1 MAIDTSWMGDF
12 SKVKAKAQTA
22 QKTTTPAKPATK
34 TPAPSPEGSLRY
46 YQDQGLKRDEA
57 LTKMKDYKQAQKI
70 AQTLKEYE
78 DAQKAKVNPFNPL
91 DEFQKFLDSKDQ
103 TYWDGIEKVAKEK
116 VNPYYDRLRSQ
127 LAESFGID
135 SAQLGLKREQ
145 NQQGYD
151 NDIAEI
157 QRMSTYAKDDFARTL
172 GKTDRAFASTIQRA
186 TEAYGQRNLLNSGVQ
201 AYGNLMGA
209 KDQQADKDGLK
220 AGMDKTLTDLE
231 ASRLKAFQSFDLTKR
246 SLDLTEKDALLKK
259 QQNEDKLNRDQ
270 ATELEV
276 ARANADERIT
286 DKNLGDISSYTQQR
300 GAIPTGETKATPK
313 TTTTTPKTASL
324 STVKTLQKTTTTAPK
339 KFAKPL
345 LI

>member
-12 SKVKAKAQTA
+12 SKIKAKAQTA

-34 TPAPSPEGSLRY
+34 APAPSPEGSLRY
-46 YQDQGLKRDEA
+46 YQDQGFKREEA
-57 LTKMKDYKQAQKI
+57 LKKMQDYKQAQKL
-70 AQTLKEYE
+70 AQTVKDYE
-78 DAQKAKVNPFNPL
+78 DAQKAKTNPFNPL
-91 DEFQKFLDSKDQ
+91 DEFQKFLDTKDQ
-103 TYWDGIEKVAKEK
+103 TYWDGIEAVAKEK

-135 SAQLGLKREQ
+135 SAQLGLKKEQ

-151 NDIAEI
+151 NGMAEI
-157 QRMSTYAKDDFARTL
+157 QRMSTYAKDDFARNL

-201 AYGNLMGA
+201 AYGNIMSA
-209 KDQQADKDGLK
+209 KDQQADKEGLK

-231 ASRLKAFQSFDLTKR
+231 ASRLKAFQSFDLTNR
-246 SLDLTEKDALLKK
+246 SLGLSEKDMLLKK

-286 DKNLGDISSYTQQR
+286 DKNLGDLSTYTQQR
-300 GAIPTGETKATPK
+300 GAIPTGDTTTKKA
-313 TTTTTPKTASL
+313 TTTTTAPKTASL
-324 STVKTLQKTTTTAPK
+324 STVKTLQKTTTTPK